1 MKFYDLKAKAHVE
14 VDPSNV
20 VKTKAT
26 RKTKSGATQ
35 TRYQLIA
42 SHDGRKLYKFVGEAD
57 YKSANVKEV

>member
-1 MKFYDLKAKAHVE
+1 MKFYDLKAKQHVE
-14 VDPSNV
+14 VDEGNV

-26 RKTKSGATQ
+26 RKTKNGTQ

-57 YKSANVKEV
+57 YKAAKCKEV